1 MDCPTVKNWEIP
13 RAYGSQVSDDEVV
26 PPADISK
33 HVAFRKLSGWLQIH
47 VVTLYVAWGFLLPVG
62 CTAAFA
68 NIREHFV
75 GTHQILGLTVFILAL
90 LQPLNAIFRPKHQ
103 ADGKA
108 SNSRRI
114 WEFMHKNLGRL
125 VILMAWA
132 NVFLGVRL
140 LQDWHSTSPKLTKA
154 LIGTQATIIILLTFV
169 AAWRYKT
176 SEVQAEPIPDDD
188 DTGVVEHFPDHDTY
202 A

>member
-1 MDCPTVKNWEIP
+1 
-13 RAYGSQVSDDEVV
+13 
-26 PPADISK
+26 
-33 HVAFRKLSGWLQIH
+33 LSGWLQIH

-62 CTAAFA
+62 VLIPMSFRKAFDDKTMWYKIHKITQMTGVLLLIAGCTAAFA

-75 GTHQILGLTVFILAL
+75 GTHQILGLIVFILAL

-103 ADGKA
+103 ADEKT
-108 SNSRRI
+108 STSRRM
-114 WEFMHKNLGRL
+114 WEFLHKNLGRL

-132 NVFLGVRL
+132 NVFLGVRV
-140 LQDWHSTSPKLTKA
+140 LQDWHSTSPTLTKA
-154 LIGTQATIIILLTFV
+154 LIGVQATIIILLTFV